1 MISSPSGLTRD
12 DLAWLAAFLSSHKQY
27 DDDDD
32 DAAFMELMIGR
43 IADTL
48 AAMP

>member
-32 DAAFMELMIGR
+32 AAFMELMIGR